1 MKSIL
6 IIGLGRFG
14 SYMAKKFAELGNDV
28 MVMDTDEERV
38 NELLPYVTSAQIG
51 DATKPSVLEALD
63 VESYDLCVVSVGE
76 NFQSS
81 LEATSLLKEAGAKR
95 TVMLNVSGPFHSPM
109 LKKAGEELAQVL
121 EGVELSPLAVPYVT
135 NVTAQQ
141 VTDIGQ
147 TKALLAEQVSSSVRW
162 QQSMENLI
170 AEGVDTFVEIGPGRT
185 LAGFMRKISRDVTVY
200 NVGAWADVE
209 KVAQALK

>member
-1 MKSIL
+1 MC
-6 IIGLGRFG
+6 
-14 SYMAKKFAELGNDV
+14 AV
-28 MVMDTDEERV
+28 MGMTGGEIENVIR
-38 NELLPYVTSAQIG
+38 
-51 DATKPSVLEALD
+51 D
-63 VESYDLCVVSVGE
+63 VEGVSVANYNCPG
-76 NFQSS
+76 QIVITGAAGAV
-81 LEATSLLKEAGAKR
+81 EAASEKLKEAGAKR

-109 LKKAGEELAQVL
+109 LKKAREELAQVL
-121 EGVELSPLAVPYVT
+121 ESVELSPLAVPYVT